1 MSTSNHR
8 CRRWLTSLI
17 QYNNNIKRGRLFYDR
32 DYHIHLGGAIP
43 SSYIADWINDGHL
56 SLNDEIPDLVA
67 SSSSASDVPIPM
79 ITVRQALLK
88 YREVRANQLSH
99 DSEGNDQF
107 LSAYSTCHW

>member
-1 MSTSNHR
+1 MIGTIIFISVE
-8 CRRWLTSLI
+8 LSLLP
-17 QYNNNIKRGRLFYDR
+17 K
-32 DYHIHLGGAIP
+32 
-43 SSYIADWINDGHL
+43 YIADWINDGHL

-88 YREVRANQLSH
+88 YREVRAYQLSH

-107 LSAYSTCHW
+107 LSAYSTPAYTSLPTFLTM